1 MKQTT
6 QTTASDDNI
15 TFRKLT
21 MAENLKALG
30 PGVIFVLT
38 ALGAGDLVD
47 SSVSGSHYGYTL
59 MWALAAATLVRFL
72 IVNIMARFELCNTQ
86 KITLFEGYAG
96 ISKAFPYFFAAF
108 GIFLGHT
115 TNATMIKGVGEAIY
129 HIFGF
134 GSPFLWSVLAVASC
148 FFVTRGNVYNRLENI
163 MKVLLAI
170 MTACFLGLAIAS
182 TPDPVE
188 IAGGLFAF
196 SMPEGTGLF
205 GAMMLTISLVGAVAG
220 SLTNFLYP
228 HSIKEKGWKD
238 ASYKKI
244 QRNELLFSTIMLIV
258 LNLTIWIVGAEILR
272 PAGIEVQSLEDISQA
287 LSMTFGRIG
296 SVIFYLG
303 VFGALYST
311 ILGVANG
318 YSGIV
323 LENIHIFK
331 PERREA
337 YGEKTENDPWYKY
350 LSLFY
355 LLTPLVWCLPGMPNF
370 VVLTLINNMFN
381 TVALPAIAIGLLFLS
396 LNKKYLSKRF
406 RNNWFETV
414 VLIGATGLAI
424 WGAVKI
430 VIGFFA

>member
-1 MKQTT
+1 MKQGE
-6 QTTASDDNI
+6 QTVE
-15 TFRKLT
+15 FKKLSPK
-21 MAENLKALG
+21 ESLKAIG
-30 PGVIFVLT
+30 PGIIFVLT

-47 SSVSGSHYGYTL
+47 SSVAGSHYGYAL
-59 MWALAAATLVRFL
+59 MWALALATLVRFL
-72 IVNIMARFELCNTQ
+72 VVNIMARFELCNTQ
-86 KITLFEGYAG
+86 GITLFEGYG
-96 ISKAFPYFFAAF
+96 KITKVFPYFFAIF

-129 HIFGF
+129 HIVGF
-134 GSPFLWSVLAVASC
+134 GSPLVWSVLAVASC
-148 FFVTRGNVYNRLENI
+148 FFITRGNVYNKLENV
-163 MKVLLAI
+163 MKVLLAV

-188 IAGGLFAF
+188 MAGGLFAF
-196 SMPEGTGLF
+196 SMPEGTGVF
-205 GAMMLTISLVGAVAG
+205 GALMLTISLVGAVAG

-228 HSIKEKGWKD
+228 HSMREKGWKD

-244 QRNELLFSTIMLIV
+244 QRNELLFSTIMLII
-258 LNLTIWIVGAEILR
+258 LNLTIWVVGAEILR
-272 PAGIEVQSLEDISQA
+272 PAGIEVESLSDISQA
-287 LSMTFGRIG
+287 LSMTFGNVG

-323 LENIHIFK
+323 LENLHIIK
-331 PERREA
+331 PERKQL
-337 YGEKTENDPWYKY
+337 YGEKTENDPLYKY

-355 LLTPLVWCLPGMPNF
+355 LITPLVWSLPGMPNF

-381 TVALPAIAIGLLFLS
+381 TVALPAISIGLLS
-396 LNKKYLSKRF
+396 LTMSKKYMGNRF
-406 RNNWFETV
+406 KNNWFESLI
-414 VLIGATGLAI
+414 LIGATALAV

-430 VIGFFA
+430 VMGYFGA

>member
-1 MKQTT
+1 MKQVNEQQG
-6 QTTASDDNI
+6 QTVE
-15 TFRKLT
+15 FKKLS
-21 MAENLKALG
+21 AKESLKALG

-47 SSVSGSHYGYTL
+47 SSVSGSHYGYAL
-59 MWALAAATLVRFL
+59 MWALALATLVRFL

-86 KITLFEGYAG
+86 GITLFEGYG
-96 ISKAFPYFFAAF
+96 RLTKVFPYFFAVF

-115 TNATMIKGVGEAIY
+115 TNATMIKGVGEAVY
-129 HIFGF
+129 HILGI
-134 GSPFLWSVLAVASC
+134 GNPLLWSVIAVGSC
-148 FFVTRGNVYNRLENI
+148 FFITRGNVYNKLENV
-163 MKVLLAI
+163 MKALLAI
-170 MTACFLGLAIAS
+170 MTVCFLGLAIAS
-182 TPDPVE
+182 KPDVAE
-188 IAGGLFAF
+188 MAGGLFAF
-196 SMPEGTGLF
+196 SMPEGTGVF

-228 HSIKEKGWKD
+228 HSMREKGWKD

-244 QRNELLFSTIMLIV
+244 QRNELLFSTVMLII
-258 LNLTIWIVGAEILR
+258 LNLTIWVVGAEILR
-272 PAGIEVQSLEDISQA
+272 PAGIEVESLEDISQA
-287 LSMTFGRIG
+287 LGMTFGRVG

-331 PERREA
+331 PERKEA
-337 YGEKTENDPWYKY
+337 YGEKTENDPLYKY

-355 LLTPLVWCLPGMPNF
+355 LITPLLWSLPGMPNF

-381 TVALPAIAIGLLFLS
+381 TVALPAIAIGLLMLTMS
-396 LNKKYLSKRF
+396 KKYMGNRF
-406 RNNWFETV
+406 KNNWFESII
-414 VLIGATGLAI
+414 LIGATGLAI
-424 WGAVKI
+424 WGAIKI
-430 VIGFFA
+430 VMGFFA